1 MAYAFLIV
9 KLAEVDQQ
17 QNISFTMSRKKDK
30 NATEITEIKQQLS
43 EIKRDIAGISKYQKE
58 IVSPLT
64 EVRRLQK
71 ANEKK
76 DKVTG
81 NWYQARM

>member
-58 IVSPLT
+58 IVSPQT